1 MVDLNFRSWLVKFK
15 PFLFSSKTIC
25 ITYPNMLRSAF
36 SLGRISAPQRAL
48 AFRSYATK
56 SNEGMEDLYRATRE
70 GDLEKAEQLANSM
83 TQDKFFPV

>member
-1 MVDLNFRSWLVKFK
+1 
-15 PFLFSSKTIC
+15 
-25 ITYPNMLRSAF
+25 MLRSAF

-83 TQDKFFPV
+83 TQSRQVLSCLASVNLMNFNFEKAKEYTEQAKNAKN